1 MAKIVRDSR
10 DIPGPRIPIPQ
21 LRPPVSRFCYQDV
34 EHPEEAD
41 EFIAMVR
48 SLRRFGLPDEKRP
61 ICG

>member
-10 DIPGPRIPIPQ
+10 DIPPSRIPIPH
-21 LRPPVSRFCYQDV
+21 LRPPVYRFCYQDV
-34 EHPEEAD
+34 ENPEEAD

-61 ICG
+61 ISG